1 VQASRDPLRHG
12 GVALVSHHVDASFGD
27 ISIVPLGILLP
38 QP

>member
-1 VQASRDPLRHG
+1 LRYG
-12 GVALVSHHVDASFGD
+12 GVALVPHHVDVSFGD